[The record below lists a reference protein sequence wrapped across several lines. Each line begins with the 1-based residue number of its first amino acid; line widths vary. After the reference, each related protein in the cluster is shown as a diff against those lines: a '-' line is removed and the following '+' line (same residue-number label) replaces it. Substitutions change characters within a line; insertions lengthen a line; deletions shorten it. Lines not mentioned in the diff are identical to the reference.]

1 MGEGRHI
8 KGRWRERCD
17 GHQALLLMDHKG
29 DGCEACC
36 DWEKVST
43 SGEVERAM
51 PDTQNKVGEIE
62 DEGCGTQE

>member
-1 MGEGRHI
+1 
-8 KGRWRERCD
+8 
-17 GHQALLLMDHKG
+17 MDHKG

-43 SGEVERAM
+43 LGEVERAM
-51 PDTQNKVGEIE
+51 PDTQNKVGQMG